1 MSIEMNVI
9 ENHWPPLEGTL
20 EEIVAR
26 HENPM
31 GALANGETP
40 AIILLGAYRQSQ
52 CTQLVDR
59 FYERNLVENLPLPGE
74 TIPPKPALKR
84 VDIGTSLGNIG
95 EQPEAFFTRAR
106 ETHALFQTL
115 FEGLDNPV
123 ELLYNALSALSPGK
137 TAKTAREPDGRLY
150 GPAIFR
156 CHMPHAGYPPHIDSV
171 RQREKRTGYAV
182 HRFER
187 QLAGILCLQTPD
199 RSAHSCDAIQYRC
212 TWNEELSRLLQT
224 EWTGR
229 EQVMKTSF
237 NREPFNRFI
246 AENGIPSC
254 RVVLSPGDMY
264 FFNTEYLH
272 EVPAFKGNR
281 VRIVEATFFGYSR
294 GDPDIFVWS

>member
-1 MSIEMNVI
+1 MNGT
-9 ENHWPPLEGTL
+9 ENHWTPLEGTL
-20 EEIVAR
+20 EEIIAR

-31 GALANGETP
+31 GALSNGDIP
-40 AIILLGAYRQSQ
+40 AIILRGAYPQSQ
-52 CTQLVDR
+52 CAQLIER
-59 FYERNLVENLPLPGE
+59 FYERNLVGNLPRPGE
-74 TIPPKPALKR
+74 VIPEKSVFKR
-84 VDIGTSLGNIG
+84 VDIGTSLGNLG
-95 EQPEAFFTRAR
+95 EQPEAFFTRAQ
-106 ETHALFQTL
+106 ETHALFSTF
-115 FEGLDNPV
+115 FEGLQNPIN
-123 ELLYNALSALSPGK
+123 LLYNTLSALSPGK
-137 TAKTAREPDGRLY
+137 TAKTAHEPDGRLY

-187 QLAGILCLQTPD
+187 QMAGILCLQTPE
-199 RSAHSCDAIQYRC
+199 RNAQSCDSIQYRC
-212 TWNEELSRLLQT
+212 TWNEELNRLLQT

-229 EQVMKTSF
+229 KQVMKSSF

-246 AENGIPSC
+246 LENCIPSC

-281 VRIVEATFFGYSR
+281 VRIVEATFFGYTQD
-294 GDPDIFVWS
+294 DPDIFVWS